1 MIPVFGIAG
10 VVHKCAG
17 EVQLFPQ
24 FQVQPEADCMENGLR
39 TVALCIECLRFH
51 FVPVDVL
58 GIPFPSEH
66 VVDFVD
72 GGYSKAVLV
81 GKVKVE
87 LATVAAGQVVDAFVH
102 LIIVAEGTSQQNG
115 VEVGVTV
122 YSPVSF
128 EVSFVDE
135 ATAHGSGC
143 TEFIRYFCRYCR
155 YRVRIVV
162 VEVLVQPKAEVVL
175 FIVHQLFG
183 YQSANNVY
191 LSQNRLIFLPI
202 QIRLD
207 GEIVVRFGIFRIEA
221 VAVFDVDFG
230 GQTHTFVQNLVF
242 QFQGTYTQ
250 RYIHTYI
257 GYTELL
263 TRSGTPLPGIS
274 VDNTGQAAHRGH
286 QESGK
291 LQSEA

>member
-24 FQVQPEADCMENGLR
+24 FQVQPEADCMEDGPR
-39 TVALCIECLRFH
+39 TVSLSIERLRFH

-58 GIPFPSEH
+58 GIPFPGEH

-72 GGYSKAVLV
+72 GGYSKTVLV

-87 LATVAAGQVVDAFVH
+87 LAAVAAGQVVDAFVH

-143 TEFIRYFCRYCR
+143 TEFIRYFCRYC
-155 YRVRIVV
+155 
-162 VEVLVQPKAEVVL
+162 
-175 FIVHQLFG
+175 
-183 YQSANNVY
+183 
-191 LSQNRLIFLPI
+191 
-202 QIRLD
+202 
-207 GEIVVRFGIFRIEA
+207 
-221 VAVFDVDFG
+221 
-230 GQTHTFVQNLVF
+230 
-242 QFQGTYTQ
+242 
-250 RYIHTYI
+250 
-257 GYTELL
+257 
-263 TRSGTPLPGIS
+263 
-274 VDNTGQAAHRGH
+274 
-286 QESGK
+286 
-291 LQSEA
+291 